1 MQARIVGRDITGVAA
16 FKRMATTISSRA
28 KVAVYS

>member
-1 MQARIVGRDITGVAA
+1 MQARIIGRDITGVAA
-16 FKRMATTISSRA
+16 FRRMATTISSRA